1 MRKLL
6 SVRSLGLSVKFWS
19 VLAGSGLPLL
29 SAACARGPQSGLAD
43 VKNQAIAQVLPELQ
57 APSLDSEEV
66 TSFSLLGDEE
76 RVIIVLRDA
85 FEALGR
91 TELKRGLKR
100 TEILERAIAYGKSKK
115 TLLGALGVN
124 DLTVDRDYEHLPIL
138 KVRINSQAA
147 LDVLRRS
154 DRVVRVMR
162 DAKIKR
168 SDLQSFPLIGQPG
181 AVASGADGRGTS
193 VAILDSGVDYTQ
205 ATFGS
210 CTGPGLPADKC
221 RVSFAR
227 DFDVEDNTPDD
238 AIRHGTNVAGIVA
251 DLAPGTKIL
260 SLDIFDGD
268 YAYTSTIV
276 DAINWVIANKDTYS
290 IAAMNLSIGGGR
302 YYRTCDSNPMAVALQ
317 DARDAGVLA
326 AVASGNEGH
335 TDSMSAPGCAP
346 AAVSVGAVYDGNYGS
361 ASWGDCSDA
370 TTAADK
376 VVCFANV
383 PSFLKLLAPGVS
395 ITAAGV
401 TMSGTSQ
408 ATPHAAASLA
418 ILRSKFQED
427 SVNDLEA
434 RLIATGKM
442 VKDDRSGIT
451 KPRIDLTAAL
461 AQSTCQIT
469 VNPTTVSASAGGGT
483 YSVTLSTGSAC
494 AWTAASDSD
503 WLQIASGSESGTGPQ
518 TIRVSL
524 LSHPESGTRTGN
536 LTITTDDETKDVS
549 FLQSS
554 DSAAPTGSVVVN
566 SNALYTRTLSVTL
579 KLTASDAS
587 GVSEMCVSEAATCTT
602 WEAFKD
608 TRQFTLANTQGAH
621 TVNVWFKDAVG
632 NAMSAPVS
640 DAITFDSVAPLMGRL
655 SSSTTTSSISLTWSN
670 ATDSVSGVASY
681 KLVYTRG
688 YFTVPAS
695 ACSSGI
701 VVPITTAGR
710 AAINGLRRGT
720 TYRFRLCATDK
731 AGNTAAGLVATV
743 TTRSR

>member
-6 SVRSLGLSVKFWS
+6 SVRSLGRSVKLWF

-43 VKNQAIAQVLPELQ
+43 AKNEALSQVMPELQ
-57 APSLDSEEV
+57 APSLDAEEV
-66 TSFSLLGDEE
+66 TAFSLLGNDE

-85 FEALGR
+85 FDAMGR
-91 TELKRGLKR
+91 TELKRALKR
-100 TEILERAIAYGKSKK
+100 SEILERSLAYGKSKK
-115 TLLGALGVN
+115 TLLAALGAN

-138 KVRINSQAA
+138 KVRINSQGA
-147 LDVLRRS
+147 LDLLRRS

-227 DFDVEDNTPDD
+227 DFDTEDNTPDD

-251 DLAPGTKIL
+251 DLAPAAKIL

-276 DAINWVIANKDTYS
+276 DAINWVIANKDTYA
-290 IAAMNLSIGGGR
+290 IASMNLSIGGGR

-317 DARDAGVLA
+317 DARDAGILA
-326 AVASGNEGH
+326 AVASGNDGH

-346 AAVSVGAVYDGNYGS
+346 SAVSVGAVYDGNYGS
-361 ASWGDCSDA
+361 TSWGDCSDVA
-370 TTAADK
+370 TSADQI
-376 VVCFANV
+376 VCFANV

-408 ATPHAAASLA
+408 ATPHVAASLA
-418 ILRSKFQED
+418 ILRSKFQAD
-427 SVNDLEA
+427 SANDLEA
-434 RLIATGKM
+434 RLITTGKQ
-442 VKDDRSGIT
+442 VKDDRSGII

-461 AQSTCQIT
+461 ALSECQIT
-469 VNPTTVSASAGGGT
+469 LNPSTVSAGALAGNYT
-483 YSVTLSTGSAC
+483 VNLSTGANC

-503 WLQIASGSESGTGPQ
+503 WLQIASGGVSGTGPK
-518 TIRVSL
+518 TISVSL
-524 LSHPESGTRTGN
+524 TSHLGSTSRTGK
-536 LTITTDDETKDVS
+536 LTITTEDETKDLT
-549 FLQSS
+549 FTQSS
-554 DSAAPTGSVVVN
+554 DSEAPTGSVVVN
-566 SNALYTRTLSVTL
+566 SNAQYTKTLGVTL

-587 GVSEMCVSEAATCTT
+587 GVSEMCISEAVKCTN
-602 WEAFKD
+602 WESFKD
-608 TRQFTLANTQGAH
+608 TLQFTLVNTQGAH
-621 TVNVWFKDAVG
+621 TVNVWFKDALG

-640 DAITFDSVAPLMGRL
+640 DAIILDSVAPSMG
-655 SSSTTTSSISLTWSN
+655 SISSTSMTTSISLTWSN

-681 KLVYTRG
+681 KLVYTKG
-688 YFTVPAS
+688 SFTVPAVT
-695 ACSSGI
+695 CSSGT

-710 AAINGLRRGT
+710 ATISGLSRGT

-731 AGNTAAGLVATV
+731 AGNTASGLVANV

>member
-1 MRKLL
+1 MRKPL
-6 SVRSLGLSVKFWS
+6 SVRSLGRSVKLWS
-19 VLAGSGLPLL
+19 ILAGSGLPLL

-43 VKNQAIAQVLPELQ
+43 VKGEVMSQVLPELQ
-57 APSLDSEEV
+57 APSLDTDEV
-66 TSFSLLGDEE
+66 TSFSLLSEDE

-85 FEALGR
+85 FDALNR
-91 TELKRGLKR
+91 TELKRTLKR

-115 TLLGALGVN
+115 SLISALAAA
-124 DLTVDRDYEHLPIL
+124 DFAIDKDYEHLPIL
-138 KVRINSQAA
+138 KVRIKSQAA
-147 LDVLRRS
+147 LDILRRS

-181 AVASGADGRGTS
+181 ALAAGADGSGTS
-193 VAILDSGVDYTQ
+193 VAILDSGVDYTLS
-205 ATFGS
+205 TFGS
-210 CTGPGLPADKC
+210 CTEPGLPSGQC

-227 DFDVEDNTPDD
+227 DFDVEDGTTDD
-238 AIRHGTNVAGIVA
+238 PIRHGTNVAGIVA

-276 DAINWVIANKDTYS
+276 DAINWVIANRDTYA
-290 IAAMNLSIGGGR
+290 IASMNLSIGGGR

-317 DARDAGVLA
+317 DARDAGILA

-346 AAVSVGAVYDGNYGS
+346 AAVSVGAVYDSNYGS
-361 ASWGDCSDA
+361 VSWGDCSDA

-383 PSFLKLLAPGVS
+383 PSFVKLLAPGVS
-395 ITAAGV
+395 ITAAGI

-408 ATPHAAASLA
+408 ATPHVASSLA
-418 ILRSKFQED
+418 ILRSKFQQD
-427 SVNDLEA
+427 SVADLEA
-434 RLIATGKM
+434 RLISTGKP

-461 AQSTCQIT
+461 APSSCQIT
-469 VNPTTVSASAGGGT
+469 VTPSTVSAGAAGGNFT
-483 YSVTLSTGSAC
+483 VSLSTGANC
-494 AWTAASDSD
+494 DWTATSDSD
-503 WLQIASGSESGTGPQ
+503 WLQIASGSESGTGTK
-518 TIRVSL
+518 TISL
-524 LSHPESGTRTGN
+524 ALTSYLSSISRTGK
-536 LTITTDDETKDVS
+536 LTITTDDQTKEVS
-549 FLQSS
+549 FTQSGDS
-554 DSAAPTGSVVVN
+554 DAPTGSVVI
-566 SNALYTRTLSVTL
+566 SGNALYTRTLTVSL

-587 GVSEMCVSEAATCTT
+587 GVSEMCISEASTCTT

-608 TRQFTLANTQGAH
+608 TKSFTLANTQGAH
-621 TVNVWFKDAVG
+621 TVNVWFKDSVG
-632 NAMSAPVS
+632 NVMSAPAA
-640 DAITFDSVAPLMGRL
+640 DAITVDSVAPSMGSI
-655 SSSTTTSSISLTWSN
+655 SSSATTTSISLTWAN
-670 ATDSVSGVASY
+670 ATDTVSGVASY

-688 YFTVPAS
+688 LFTVPAS
-695 ACSSGI
+695 TCSSGT

-710 AAINGLRRGT
+710 ATISGLSRGT